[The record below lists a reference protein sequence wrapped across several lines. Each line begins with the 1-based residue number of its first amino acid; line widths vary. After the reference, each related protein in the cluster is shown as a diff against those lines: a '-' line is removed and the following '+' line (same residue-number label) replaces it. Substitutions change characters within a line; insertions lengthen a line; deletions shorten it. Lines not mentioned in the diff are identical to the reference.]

1 MAEPPKSPPLRQRY
15 DSRQREVIDA
25 CARAFAER
33 GYHGTSIDDL
43 VAATG
48 LARGGLY
55 HYIGS
60 KQAALSRILAD
71 LMGPLLERATPI
83 AEGRTDENADPAAT
97 SGTGNGTTGTDHGEA
112 FRDGTGNGATDHDG
126 GSGLPLSAE
135 QRLRAIT
142 RIWME
147 HVEGHRDYVMVFQQE
162 RHTIERE
169 PIWHDV
175 RRDRDA
181 FERLLTGIL
190 REGVAGGEFVVE
202 DPGLSALALL
212 GMVNHSATWFRP
224 GGRLSAEQVA
234 DGFCDLLLS
243 GIRPR

>member
-71 LMGPLLERATPI
+71 LMGPLLERAAPI
-83 AEGRTDENADPAAT
+83 AADASLA
-97 SGTGNGTTGTDHGEA
+97 
-112 FRDGTGNGATDHDG
+112 
-126 GSGLPLSAE
+126 AE

-169 PIWHDV
+169 PIWDDV

-190 REGVAGGEFVVE
+190 REGVERAEFVVE

>member
-15 DSRQREVIDA
+15 DSRQREVLDA

-83 AEGRTDENADPAAT
+83 AEGRTDANADPAAP
-97 SGTGNGTTGTDHGEA
+97 SGADS
-112 FRDGTGNGATDHDG
+112 GATDDD
-126 GSGLPLSAE
+126 GSGPPVSAE

-190 REGVAGGEFVVE
+190 REGVARGEFVVE

>member
-71 LMGPLLERATPI
+71 LMGPLLERAAPI
-83 AEGRTDENADPAAT
+83 AGDASLA
-97 SGTGNGTTGTDHGEA
+97 
-112 FRDGTGNGATDHDG
+112 
-126 GSGLPLSAE
+126 AE

-169 PIWHDV
+169 PIWDDV

-190 REGVAGGEFVVE
+190 REGVERGEFVVE

-234 DGFCDLLLS
+234 DGFCGLLLS